1 MYTARTP
8 HPRHHAKL
16 TLMLCC
22 LLLHSRQHHR
32 PIFIYHYATVSYP
45 RPGRCRASTTIRD
58 ITPLTPQIY
67 CHTFENKSSLPFA
80 APPVTGAAVL
90 LVHPPNSSSA
100 ATLGCV
106 TSPPDAPGTIAVLAN
121 EPMPLLL
128 PPPPLLPHAPK
139 SLDGCGLVTGLLA
152 AGAGAGSAH
161 ALPPQTS
168 APENPPPLALLP
180 PIVASGLVVV
190 AGAGGD
196 LGCVRLKTELDELE
210 TAGAA
215 GAGAGAGAA
224 AGAGDEKS
232 KRSFM
237 AEDAGAAGFGWEAA
251 GEKLPKPS
259 NPPNPLLDGAGLLA
273 GAGAAAAG
281 LESKK
286 PPPLRPENAE
296 DDGCDWCWGWGVDLL
311 LDMGFRLE
319 KAEFW
324 GLLGLDMLEKLRLLN
339 ASFSPPPDGW
349 LTCWV
354 ICGGAVGDARLPK
367 EPE

>member
-1 MYTARTP
+1 M
-8 HPRHHAKL
+8 
-16 TLMLCC
+16 
-22 LLLHSRQHHR
+22 
-32 PIFIYHYATVSYP
+32 
-45 RPGRCRASTTIRD
+45 
-58 ITPLTPQIY
+58 
-67 CHTFENKSSLPFA
+67 
-80 APPVTGAAVL
+80 L

-121 EPMPLLL
+121 EPMLLL
-128 PPPPLLPHAPK
+128 PPPPTLLPHAPK

-168 APENPPPLALLP
+168 APENPPPPALLP

-196 LGCVRLKTELDELE
+196 LGCVRLKTELDA
-210 TAGAA
+210 AGAA
-215 GAGAGAGAA
+215 AGAAGAGAA

-251 GEKLPKPS
+251 GEEKSPKPP

-273 GAGAAAAG
+273 GAGAG

-286 PPPLRPENAE
+286 PPPLSPENAE
-296 DDGCDWCWGWGVDLL
+296 DDCCDWCWGWGVDLL
-311 LDMGFRLE
+311 LDTGFRLE